1 MAEVDWLARFVDYLR
16 LERHYS
22 EETSTN
28 YRHDIES
35 FLQFLQETGDSNYLN
50 ITYRD
55 VRIYVSSLYDADYK
69 RTTMQR
75 KISSLRT
82 FYRYLL
88 QNKQISENPFDYVVM
103 KKKEQRLPQFFYEK
117 EMDELF
123 KATQGE
129 TPLLQRDHAL
139 LETLYASG
147 IRVSECIGLKLGDID
162 FHGQFFLVHGKGNK
176 ERYAPFNQHTADA
189 LRKYIDQARP
199 VLMKKAEP
207 HDFVFVNA
215 KGNPLT
221 ARGVRYVLDQIIKR
235 SSLNAD
241 IHPHELRHTFATHL
255 LNNGADMRTVQEL
268 LGHVDLSS
276 TQIYAHVTKESLQT
290 TYRHFH
296 PRA

>member
-1 MAEVDWLARFVDYLR
+1 MWRKRFEDYLR

-22 EETSTN
+22 EETILN
-28 YRHDIES
+28 YRHDIDDFAL
-35 FLQFLQETGDSNYLN
+35 FLAETGESDLLKV
-50 ITYRD
+50 TYRD
-55 VRIYVSSLYDADYK
+55 VRIYVSSLYDKNYK

-75 KISSLRT
+75 KISSLRS

-88 QNKQISENPFDYVVM
+88 QNKQIKENPFDYVVM
-103 KKKEQRLPQFFYEK
+103 KKKEKRLPQFFYEE
-117 EMDELF
+117 EMQVLF
-123 KATQGE
+123 QATEGE
-129 TPLLQRDHAL
+129 EPLKKRDRAL

-147 IRVSECIGLKLGDID
+147 MRVSECVGLKLKDID
-162 FHGQFFLVHGKGNK
+162 FNGQFFLVHGKGNK
-176 ERYAPFNQHTADA
+176 ERFAPFNQHTKDA
-189 LRKYIDQARP
+189 LKDYLTTARP
-199 VLMKKAEP
+199 QLMTKAEP
-207 HDFVFVNA
+207 HDYVFVNA
-215 KGNPLT
+215 KGGQLT
-221 ARGVRYVLDQIIKR
+221 SRGVRYILNQVIQR
-235 SSLNAD
+235 SSLTAD